1 VIHLT
6 KVRHGILGAVPF
18 NRELGW
24 QAYVPDDGRYD
35 RMPYRRCG
43 RSGLKLPAITLG
55 LWQNFGDDRPLS
67 RSRAMIRRA
76 FDLGI
81 THFDL
86 ANNYGPPYGS
96 AEINFGRIF
105 SEDLKPYRD
114 EIVVST
120 KAGYDMWPGPYGEWG
135 SRKYLLGSLEQ
146 SLRRMRL
153 DYVDI
158 FYSHR
163 FDPETPLEETMGA
176 LDTAVR
182 QGKARY
188 VGISSYSPRRTE
200 EAALILRELG
210 TPLLIH
216 QPSYSMLNR
225 WIEADLLD
233 VVDREGVGCIV
244 FSPLAQGLLTSRYL
258 DGVPEDSRLRQGN
271 YMSEEMVSEENLARV
286 RRLNEIAQGRGQS
299 LAQMAIAWVLR
310 DPRITSALL
319 GASSVAQLEQN
330 VGALD
335 RLDFDSSELDEIDRV
350 AVDSA
355 VNIWAASSQD

>member
-1 VIHLT
+1 MD
-6 KVRHGILGAVPF
+6 KGRREILAGVPF
-18 NRELGW
+18 NPELGW
-24 QAYVPDDGRYD
+24 QVYVPDKGRYD
-35 RMPYRRCG
+35 RIPYRRCG
-43 RSGLKLPAITLG
+43 RSGLQLPAITLG
-55 LWQNFGDDRPLS
+55 LWQNFGDDRPLAN
-67 RSRAMIRRA
+67 SRAMIRRA

-105 SEDLKPYRD
+105 EEDLKPYRD
-114 EIVVST
+114 EIVIST

-146 SLRRMRL
+146 SLKRMRL

-163 FDPETPLEETMGA
+163 FDPDTPLEETMGA

-188 VGISSYSPRRTE
+188 VGISSYGPRRTE
-200 EAALILRELG
+200 EAALILGELG

-216 QPSYSMLNR
+216 QPSYSLLNR
-225 WIEADLLD
+225 WIEEELLE
-233 VVDREGVGCIV
+233 VLEREGVGCIV
-244 FSPLAQGLLTSRYL
+244 FSPLAQGLLTDRYL
-258 DGVPEDSRLRQGN
+258 DGIPEDSRARIGN
-271 YMSEEMVSEENLARV
+271 YFDEGMLSSENLARV
-286 RRLNEIAQGRGQS
+286 RALNEIAQRRGQT

-310 DPRITSALL
+310 DPRVTSALL
-319 GASSVAQLEQN
+319 GASSVRQLEQN
-330 VGALD
+330 VSALD
-335 RLDFDSSELDEIDRV
+335 RLDFDPSELDEIDSHTG
-350 AVDSA
+350 DGGI
-355 VNIWAASSQD
+355 NLWATSSEG